1 MEREEGPSDADP
13 KEERGPVEPTEG
25 KPPEAAPEAEAPE
38 ARAEA
43 EGPAE
48 EVAVEGKAP
57 EVTAEAEAP
66 AEEVAEPAGEPAGEQ
81 EAEAP
86 EVTVPITTAG
96 AEVPV
101 ESRQRKR
108 RRYVSTVG
116 FAAAIF
122 VLAAAFFVAGYT
134 TRLVLDKD
142 VDLAPIEEKLAAL
155 EERTGDID
163 ERTGE
168 LHDIL
173 SGAVV
178 NANGDGDDEPTAN
191 PAAATSTAADDDPTW
206 GPEDA
211 SVVIVEFSDF
221 QCPFCQRFATQT
233 LSQIR
238 EAYGDRVRYVFR
250 DYPLTQIHPAAQ
262 KAAEA
267 GQCAEE
273 QGHFWEYHDL
283 LFANQSALDV
293 ADLKA
298 YAEQVGADPEEF
310 NDCLD
315 SDKYQQEVIRDLQD
329 GRTAGVTGTPGFI
342 VNGLLISGAQPY
354 EQFQQVLDQLL
365 AVDE

>member
-1 MEREEGPSDADP
+1 MMEREEEQSDADP
-13 KEERGPVEPTEG
+13 KEERGPVESAEG
-25 KPPEAAPEAEAPE
+25 KPPEASEAN
-38 ARAEA
+38 AEA

-48 EVAVEGKAP
+48 ETAAPAVGEPAQEAP
-57 EVTAEAEAP
+57 EVTAESEAP
-66 AEEVAEPAGEPAGEQ
+66 SEETAELAGEPAP
-81 EAEAP
+81 EAP
-86 EVTVPITTAG
+86 VEGKVPEMTAG

-101 ESRQRKR
+101 AARTRKQ

-116 FAAAIF
+116 FAAAVF

-142 VDLAPIEEKLAAL
+142 VDLNPIEDRLTAL
-155 EERTGDID
+155 EDLTGDID

-168 LHDIL
+168 VHDIL

-178 NANGDGDDEPTAN
+178 NVDGDGGDEPTAN
-191 PAAATSTAADDDPTW
+191 PAAAVSSAADDDPTW
-206 GPEDA
+206 GPDDA

-233 LSQIR
+233 LPQIR
-238 EAYGDRVRYVFR
+238 DNYGDRVRYVFR
-250 DYPLTQIHPAAQ
+250 DFPLSQIHPAAQ

-267 GQCAEE
+267 AQCAQE

-283 LFANQSALDV
+283 LFANQSALD
-293 ADLKA
+293 ATNLKS
-298 YAEQVGADPEEF
+298 YAEQVGADAEEF
-310 NDCLD
+310 NDCLE
-315 SDKYQQEVIRDLQD
+315 SEKNQQEVLLDLQD
-329 GRTAGVTGTPGFI
+329 GRDAGISGTPGFI

-365 AVDE
+365 AGEE